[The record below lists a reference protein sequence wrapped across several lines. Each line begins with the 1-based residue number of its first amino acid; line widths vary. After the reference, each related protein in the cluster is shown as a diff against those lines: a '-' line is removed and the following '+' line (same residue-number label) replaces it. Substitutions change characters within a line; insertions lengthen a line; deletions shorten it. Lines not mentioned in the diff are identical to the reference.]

1 MTIRAIDPK
10 DRLKLVALIM
20 ASLFVFGMTAFQ
32 TAMYDRAQQEMVA
45 RARAAAAAAAGM
57 AASDGAP
64 PASPGAPGA

>member
-1 MTIRAIDPK
+1 MTVQAIDPK
-10 DRLKLVALIM
+10 DRIKLVALIM

-45 RARAAAAAAAGM
+45 RARAAAAAASGM

-64 PASPGAPGA
+64 AAAPGAPGA